1 MDEAHRDLDRQIK
14 LALEAVER
22 GNTPA
27 VATALTAIV
36 AGLKPHF
43 AWEEAKMAE
52 SAYREAPA
60 HLDAHASY
68 LKELG
73 GVAAEF
79 PAAGL
84 SPRFR
89 LWFGSRLAPWL
100 RLHIR
105 GIDAQFARHYRAW
118 QEKQAKGAEAALLA
132 DAKALAPA
140 AEAGTP
146 KAPAKAGH

>member
-1 MDEAHRDLDRQIK
+1 
-14 LALEAVER
+14 
-22 GNTPA
+22 
-27 VATALTAIV
+27 
-36 AGLKPHF
+36 
-43 AWEEAKMAE
+43 MAE
-52 SAYREAPA
+52 SAFRETSA
-60 HLDAHASY
+60 HVQAHAAY
-68 LKELG
+68 LKELEG
-73 GVAAEF
+73 LIAEL

-118 QEKQAKGAEAALLA
+118 LEKQAKVAEAGLIA
-132 DAKALAPA
+132 DAKAVAPA